1 MKMKIQLTTLLY
13 SMLALM
19 HFVWLTNH
27 TLLNGE
33 WAGIALAI
41 STGLFIM
48 GTALFLINRNN
59 NE

>member
-13 SMLALM
+13 SMVALM

-33 WAGIALAI
+33 WSGIALSI

-48 GTALFLINRNN
+48 GTAFFLMNRNSQ
-59 NE
+59 E

>member
-27 TLLNGE
+27 TLLNDE